1 MPIMGQ
7 RVTSVTSS
15 APASLQ
21 ATAVSG
27 ATTSQRSSS
36 TMTLPRGF
44 ACPCA
49 TASQP
54 TQLPVSHPGS
64 ASLVQPWKPS
74 TATVEPVATTTWS
87 GFTASSA

>member
-15 APASLQ
+15 APPSLQ

-36 TMTLPRGF
+36 TMTLPRGR
-44 ACPCA
+44 AWPLRHRVPA
-49 TASQP
+49 DAVAG
-54 TQLPVSHPGS
+54 LPAG
-64 ASLVQPWKPS
+64 QR
-74 TATVEPVATTTWS
+74 VA
-87 GFTASSA
+87 GPALEAVDRNG